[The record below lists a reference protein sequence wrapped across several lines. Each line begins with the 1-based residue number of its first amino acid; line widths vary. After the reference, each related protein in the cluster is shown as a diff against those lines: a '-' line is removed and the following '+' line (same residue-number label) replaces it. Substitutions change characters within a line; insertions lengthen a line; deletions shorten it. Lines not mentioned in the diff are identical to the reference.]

1 MSDYTQTLRKS
12 AAKSAYPNALADK
25 LFLEQGKLPPQAVEV
40 ERLILGA
47 FMLDENAQ
55 IAVGDI
61 LRPEFFYLPDH
72 QTIFKTIAELIA
84 DSRPIDLLTVS
95 EHLKKKGELEAVG
108 GASYISSLTNRVSSS
123 AHIEYHTKIV
133 QEKFI
138 QRELIKTAAEI
149 TKEAFSET
157 SDIIETL
164 DRAEQKL
171 LDIGDANFHNEYQD
185 IRLLVSQVRENIEE
199 VSKIQDSMSGIP
211 SGFTELDKITNGWQ
225 KGNLIIIAAR
235 PAMGKTAFALSMARN
250 MAVDF
255 KRPVAF
261 FSLEMTAVE
270 LVQRLVSSESEI
282 KGEQLK
288 RGELSETEWGRLI
301 EKSAI
306 LADAPLY
313 INDSSAIT
321 MYELRAQC
329 RRLKQKHKIEA
340 VFIDYLQLMQG
351 GGTFKGGT
359 REQEISQISRQ
370 LKSLAKELSIPV
382 IALAQLSRQVE
393 TRGGDKQPQLSDLRE
408 SGAIEQDADI
418 VSFIYR
424 PEYYGITEDE
434 KGDSTV
440 GKSNIIIA
448 KHRNGST
455 GKVTLRWISNIAR
468 FENIEQSVVSELPGG
483 HSTITFPS
491 KMNEDVPF

>member
-1 MSDYTQTLRKS
+1 MDYTTQTTRK
-12 AAKSAYPNALADK
+12 NAIRGAFSTPLSDRIN
-25 LFLEQGKLPPQAVEV
+25 LEQGKLTPQAVEV

-47 FMLDENAQ
+47 FMIDENAQ
-55 IAVGDI
+55 ISVGDI
-61 LRPEFFYLPDH
+61 LRPDFFYLPEH
-72 QTIFKTIAELIA
+72 QAIFKTMQTLVAT
-84 DSRPIDLLTVS
+84 SRPVDILTVT
-95 EHLKKKGELEAVG
+95 EQLRKNGELEAVG
-108 GASYISSLTNRVSSS
+108 GAAYISSLTNRVSSS

-157 SDIIETL
+157 ADVIETL

-185 IRLLVSQVRENIEE
+185 IRMLISQVRENIEE
-199 VSKIQDSMSGIP
+199 VSKLQDSMSGIP
-211 SGFTELDKITNGWQ
+211 SGFTELDRITNGWQ
-225 KGNLIIIAAR
+225 KGNLVIVAAR
-235 PAMGKTAFALSMARN
+235 PGMGKTAFALSMARN
-250 MAVDF
+250 MAIDF

-270 LVQRLVSSESEI
+270 LVQRLVSSEAEI

-288 RGELSETEWGRLI
+288 RGELSEMEWERLV
-301 EKSAI
+301 EKSAV
-306 LADAPLY
+306 LGEAPLY

-351 GGTFKGGT
+351 GVSIKGGN

-370 LKSLAKELSIPV
+370 LKALAKELSIPI

-424 PEYYGITEDE
+424 PEYYGITQDE
-434 KGDSTV
+434 QGNSTL
-440 GKSNIIIA
+440 GKSYVKIA

-455 GKVTLRWISNIAR
+455 GMIALRWIGNLAR
-468 FENIEQSVVSELPGG
+468 
-483 HSTITFPS
+483 
-491 KMNEDVPF
+491 

>member
-1 MSDYTQTLRKS
+1 MADYIQTSQKRT
-12 AAKSAYPNALADK
+12 AKSTNILAALNTLD
-25 LFLEQGKLPPQAVEV
+25 QGKLPPQAIEV
-40 ERLILGA
+40 ERLVLGA

-61 LRPEFFYLPDH
+61 LRPEFFYLPEH
-72 QTIFKTIAELIA
+72 QIIFKTISELIA
-84 DSRPIDLLTVS
+84 DSRPIDILTVS
-95 EHLKKKGELEAVG
+95 EHLKKKGELEAIG
-108 GASYISSLTNRVSSS
+108 GVPYISALTNRVSSS
-123 AHIEYHTKIV
+123 AHIEFHTKIV

-157 SDIIETL
+157 ADIIETL

-185 IRLLVSQVRENIEE
+185 IHLLVSQVRKDIEE
-199 VSKIQDSMSGIP
+199 ASKMQDSMSGVP

-270 LVQRLVSSESEI
+270 LVGRLVSSESEI

-288 RGELSETEWGRLI
+288 RGELSEAELERLV
-301 EKSAI
+301 EKSAV
-306 LADAPLY
+306 LSDAPLY

-351 GGTFKGGT
+351 SGMFKGGT

-424 PEYYGITEDE
+424 PEYYNITEDE
-434 KGDSTV
+434 KGNSTL
-440 GKSNIIIA
+440 GKSNIIVA

-455 GKVTLRWISNIAR
+455 GKITLRWINNLAR
-468 FENIEQSVVSELPGG
+468 FENIEHNTALLPQTG
-483 HSTITFPS
+483 HSTITIPS